1 MDAQLQNCVKDK
13 FMLASK
19 KYNFVFIRNPKCC
32 SRSIS
37 KILCDYEVEEIG
49 HYHDWIVPEEYKNY
63 FVFSV
68 VRNPYTRLKSAFF
81 DRIKSWNYHDDN
93 YKKNC
98 KNYSSL
104 FTGIPLSFEDYCLEK
119 NSDYWKL
126 QNKTLSQNN
135 CPIKILFFENIQNEI
150 KDLYFIKKEFRL
162 PHIGKSDDSIKINL
176 TNKIVENINS
186 IYYDDFEKFSYKIN
200 EVF

>member
-1 MDAQLQNCVKDK
+1 
-13 FMLASK
+13 MLVSK
-19 KYNFVFIRNPKCC
+19 KYNFVFIRNPKCG

-49 HYHDWIVPEEYKNY
+49 HYHDWMVPEKYKNY

-68 VRNPYTRLKSAFF
+68 VRNPYTRLKSAFC
-81 DRIKSWNYHDDN
+81 DRIKSWNYHGDN

-98 KNYSSL
+98 KIYSSL
-104 FTGIPLSFEDYCLEK
+104 FTGIPLSFEDYCVEK

-135 CPIKILFFENIQNEI
+135 CPINILFFENIHNEL
-150 KDLYFIKKEFRL
+150 KNLYFIKKEFNF
-162 PHIGKSDDSIKINL
+162 PHIGKSDDSIKINS
-176 TNKIVENINS
+176 TNKSIENIRE
-186 IYYDDFEKFSYKIN
+186 IYHDDFEKFSYKID